1 MITDRIVKRFMS
13 FSVALAVPLTIF
25 AQIYK
30 DPNVSVE
37 KRVSDLLSR
46 MTLEEKVWQLNQAGF
61 GNNRNINN
69 TGEKLKHIPP
79 QIGSLIYTDEDVAL
93 RNAMQRKAMEES
105 RLGIPILFGYDV
117 IHGYRTVYP
126 ISLGQAC
133 SWNTD
138 LAREASAVAAY
149 EAEAG
154 GIDWTFSPMI
164 DVARDPRWGRVS
176 EGYGEDPYANA
187 RFAVAAVEG
196 YQGNDLSADG
206 NIASCLKHYIG
217 YGASTGGRDYSCTD
231 ISDQALWDTYMP
243 PYRAGVEAGA
253 ATVMSSFNDINGV
266 PSTANSFLLTDV
278 LRNTLG
284 FGGFVVSDWNAVAQL
299 VAQGVAA
306 DRADA
311 NAKAFNAGVDMDMG
325 DNVYAENMAALVRSG
340 VVSIEAID
348 KSVARVLELKFRLG
362 LFDNPYTP
370 ELPASETMLLPESRI
385 VARKL
390 AEESMVL
397 LKNKDN
403 VLPLA
408 ANGRIALI
416 GPLVADREHLL
427 GSWSGHG
434 HQEDV
439 VSILDG
445 LKSRFGNSV
454 GYIAGCDFD
463 GDDTSMFGEAVALA
477 KKSDVVVLC
486 LGEKRE
492 WSGENAS
499 RGSVMLPD
507 IQKRLLKE
515 IYETGRPV
523 VLVLGNGRPL
533 VLTEEEPLCA
543 AILEMWQP
551 GVEGGNALAAI
562 LAGDVAPS
570 GKLAMTFPRHV
581 GQIPVFYCERPRAR
595 HDQGFYQDMPTD
607 PLYDFAYGLGYTE
620 FVYGD
625 ISVAKNGDGTYKA
638 SVPVTN
644 VGSRD
649 GLETVHWFVY
659 DPVSS
664 VSRPVRELRFFE
676 KKNIKKGETIVYE
689 FEIDP
694 DRDLAFVNRNGESI
708 LESGEYIIMVKNKKA
723 TILL

>member
-1 MITDRIVKRFMS
+1 
-13 FSVALAVPLTIF
+13 
-25 AQIYK
+25 
-30 DPNVSVE
+30 
-37 KRVSDLLSR
+37 
-46 MTLEEKVWQLNQAGF
+46 
-61 GNNRNINN
+61 
-69 TGEKLKHIPP
+69 
-79 QIGSLIYTDEDVAL
+79 
-93 RNAMQRKAMEES
+93 
-105 RLGIPILFGYDV
+105 
-117 IHGYRTVYP
+117 
-126 ISLGQAC
+126 
-133 SWNTD
+133 
-138 LAREASAVAAY
+138 
-149 EAEAG
+149 
-154 GIDWTFSPMI
+154 MI

-187 RFAVAAVEG
+187 RFAVVAIEG

-217 YGASTGGRDYSCTD
+217 YGASMGGRDYSCTD

-340 VVSIEAID
+340 VVSIEALD

-416 GPLVADREHLL
+416 GPLAADREHLL

-454 GYIAGCDFD
+454 GHIAGCDFD

-625 ISVAKNGDGTYKA
+625 ISVEKNGDGTYKA

-649 GLETVHWFVY
+649 GLETVHWFVC

-664 VSRPVRELRFFE
+664 ISRPVRELRFFE

-723 TILL
+723 AILL